1 MFRTSLLSFATRVR
15 AHMDASENERATASG
30 YDRWAASYDDKDP
43 STWLDEP
50 FLLQHLLPFPGC
62 RILDV
67 GSGTG
72 RYLRRLSP
80 SPYCIVGIDLS
91 INMLTR
97 AKQHLGRRPDVFLV
111 QASAASLPFM
121 PCSFDRIM
129 SGLLVDHVG
138 CPEQFFREVSSLLVP
153 DGRAVVVSVHP
164 DMQRLTGSD
173 IRVQCG
179 GNEAIDIPGHLHEV
193 EHLLAAA
200 REARL
205 DVVAVD
211 EPRVTTA
218 MVKHRP
224 MWSNKIGRSA
234 LLLLA
239 LTKSA

>member
-1 MFRTSLLSFATRVR
+1 
-15 AHMDASENERATASG
+15 
-30 YDRWAASYDDKDP
+30 
-43 STWLDEP
+43 
-50 FLLQHLLPFPGC
+50 
-62 RILDV
+62 
-67 GSGTG
+67 
-72 RYLRRLSP
+72 
-80 SPYCIVGIDLS
+80 
-91 INMLTR
+91 MLTR

-138 CPEQFFREVSSLLVP
+138 SPEQFFKEVSALLVP
-153 DGRAVVVSVHP
+153 DGRAVVAAVHP

-205 DVVAVD
+205 DVVAVE

-224 MWSNKIGRSA
+224 MWSSKIGRSA

-239 LTKSA
+239 LAKSA